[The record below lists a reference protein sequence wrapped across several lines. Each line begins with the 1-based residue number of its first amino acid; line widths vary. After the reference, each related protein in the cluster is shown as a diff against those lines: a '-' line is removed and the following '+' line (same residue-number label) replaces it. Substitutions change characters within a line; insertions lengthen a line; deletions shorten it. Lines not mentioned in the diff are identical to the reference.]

1 MYTFAFAD
9 LAGFTALTE
18 AHGDE
23 TAADVAQRFAERVAD
38 VLPEGAEMV
47 KTIGDAVMLR
57 FADAPS
63 AVRTGLLVSGGGLG
77 DEASPAVRVGMH
89 TGSAVQRGTDW
100 FGEAVNIAARVAG
113 QARGGETL
121 LSDTTK
127 LQSTGLDDVIFE
139 RLGPVDLRNVR
150 TPVQLWRVRQVDPGR
165 AAQVIDPVCR
175 MAVDPAKA
183 VGTLEHGGTR
193 YTFCSLTCAALFAT
207 DPERYKA

>member
-1 MYTFAFAD
+1 MNTFAFAD

-38 VLPEGAEMV
+38 VLPEGAELV

-57 FADAPS
+57 FVDAPS
-63 AVRTGLLVSGGGLG
+63 AVRMGLLVSGGGLG
-77 DEASPAVRVGMH
+77 DGASPAVRVGMH

-127 LQSTGLDDVIFE
+127 QQSTGLADVIFD
-139 RLGPVDLRNVR
+139 RLGPVELHNVR
-150 TPVQLWRVRQVDPGR
+150 TPVQLWRVRRVDPGR
-165 AAQVIDPVCR
+165 TAPIIDPVCR
-175 MAVDPAKA
+175 MAVDPSKG

-207 DPERYKA
+207 DPERYSD